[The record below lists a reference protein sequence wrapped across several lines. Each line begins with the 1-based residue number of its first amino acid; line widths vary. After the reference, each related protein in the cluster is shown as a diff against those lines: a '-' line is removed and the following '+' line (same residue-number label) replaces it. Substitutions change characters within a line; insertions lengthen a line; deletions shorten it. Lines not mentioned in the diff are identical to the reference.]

1 MAAIL
6 DLRGI
11 ILTKILLFYHQNNSY
26 TTEIKNA
33 WILNGHFFEK
43 RQKGQE
49 NQHFPIFLDFHLGLV
64 FVTKSLISQ
73 PTDKLWSKF

>member
-11 ILTKILLFYHQNNSY
+11 ILTKILLFYHQDNCY

-43 RQKGQE
+43 KQKGKEKQLFS
-49 NQHFPIFLDFHLGLV
+49 NFRGF
-64 FVTKSLISQ
+64 SLRPS
-73 PTDKLWSKF
+73 F